1 MAAGEKENS
10 LEEAVRSARSGEEEG
25 LETLIRRCVYISPRI
40 IETGAG
46 LGLEYDDLRQE
57 AVIALLKALHSYGS
71 AVGDASF
78 RTYSAVCIRRRLA
91 SVIRSGLR
99 QKNLPMIG
107 YLPLDGNF
115 PSEPGADPEAAWIEK
130 EDSSAAVLWMLSRLS
145 RLESAVLR
153 LYLAGSTYE
162 EIGGKLSISAK
173 SAGNA
178 MERVRQKLRSES
190 GRR

>member
-1 MAAGEKENS
+1 MAADEKDAS
-10 LEEAVRSARSGEEEG
+10 IEEAVRSARFGEEEG
-25 LETLIRRCVYISPRI
+25 LETLIRRCVYIPPRTV
-40 IETGAG
+40 EAGAG
-46 LGLEYDDLRQE
+46 LGLEYDDLHQE
-57 AVIALLKALHSYGS
+57 AVIALLKALHSYS
-71 AVGDASF
+71 AAADAASF

-107 YLPLDGNF
+107 YLPLDGNLL
-115 PSEPGADPEAAWIEK
+115 SDPGADPETAWIEK
-130 EDSSAAVLWMLSRLS
+130 EDSSAAVLRMLSRLS
-145 RLESAVLR
+145 KLESSVLR
-153 LYLAGSTYE
+153 FYLSGSSYE
-162 EIGGKLSISAK
+162 EIGAKLSVSAK